1 MNSSNQAH
9 SSARTGAHRAHGR
22 MPHEAEQP
30 PPFRHEPYLDG
41 LFTYCLSVLCDH
53 DTATDV
59 LGDVLAVA
67 ERHPGRCPDEG
78 DRRAWLYA
86 LARWGCLH
94 RLTEQRRAR
103 QGAHS
108 ARRAPEH
115 TGRDRAPG
123 GDTPSDR
130 GQDAHRPLD
139 VSAYRRTEL
148 ARLAWPEAAGTTPEQ
163 REALELAV
171 RHRLGVPELAA
182 VLGTPAATARELLS
196 GAACEVE
203 RTRAALAVVETGNC
217 PSVSRLTGDE
227 GDGNVLLSS
236 TLRAELVRHVDDCPR
251 CRRVAERVGAAGP
264 WPGSGGINS
273 AALPLVPAPRT
284 AVHAAMLRSGRGR
297 GPAPRFDRTGFPM
310 DPKDRVARRD
320 RLRARVVTTT
330 VVATVV
336 AAPVLALWAAYRGG
350 PDTGEPAVGDAT
362 RISSSESELPTA
374 RTDGRPLTAYE
385 NAGNAATTSGTG
397 FAQSDTTSD
406 VSVEVISS
414 GPPATPDQAGD
425 PGRLTVAASAQG
437 AVTLLTL
444 TATGSAPVDWRLWS
458 DAPWLRASRTAG
470 TLAPGESVTLR
481 IAVDPEGQ
489 PVGAWRARVGVDP
502 SGAVVSIQGRGRPAA
517 TPPPTPDPTQPA
529 TPTPPPDPTQ
539 PATPT
544 PTEPTIP
551 PPSPTPT
558 PTPTEGSGGTV
569 SPAPDPAPSGSPG
582 P

>member
-1 MNSSNQAH
+1 
-9 SSARTGAHRAHGR
+9 
-22 MPHEAEQP
+22 
-30 PPFRHEPYLDG
+30 
-41 LFTYCLSVLCDH
+41 
-53 DTATDV
+53 
-59 LGDVLAVA
+59 
-67 ERHPGRCPDEG
+67 
-78 DRRAWLYA
+78 
-86 LARWGCLH
+86 
-94 RLTEQRRAR
+94 
-103 QGAHS
+103 
-108 ARRAPEH
+108 
-115 TGRDRAPG
+115 
-123 GDTPSDR
+123 
-130 GQDAHRPLD
+130 
-139 VSAYRRTEL
+139 
-148 ARLAWPEAAGTTPEQ
+148 
-163 REALELAV
+163 
-171 RHRLGVPELAA
+171 
-182 VLGTPAATARELLS
+182 
-196 GAACEVE
+196 
-203 RTRAALAVVETGNC
+203 
-217 PSVSRLTGDE
+217 
-227 GDGNVLLSS
+227 
-236 TLRAELVRHVDDCPR
+236 
-251 CRRVAERVGAAGP
+251 
-264 WPGSGGINS
+264 
-273 AALPLVPAPRT
+273 
-284 AVHAAMLRSGRGR
+284 MLRSGRGRGR

-350 PDTGEPAVGDAT
+350 PDTGEPAVGDPT

-385 NAGNAATTSGTG
+385 NAGNAAATTSGFG

-444 TATGSAPVDWRLWS
+444 TASGGAPVDWRLWS

-529 TPTPPPDPTQ
+529 TPMPSPDPTR
-539 PATPT
+539 
-544 PTEPTIP
+544 P
-551 PPSPTPT
+551 PPRPRRSRRSRRRPRHPRRPRRRAQAERFPPPRTRPRQ
-558 PTPTEGSGGTV
+558 GH
-569 SPAPDPAPSGSPG
+569 PDPDRACAQAGSAG
-582 P
+582 CGAIGSSEASRASHSFTSSS